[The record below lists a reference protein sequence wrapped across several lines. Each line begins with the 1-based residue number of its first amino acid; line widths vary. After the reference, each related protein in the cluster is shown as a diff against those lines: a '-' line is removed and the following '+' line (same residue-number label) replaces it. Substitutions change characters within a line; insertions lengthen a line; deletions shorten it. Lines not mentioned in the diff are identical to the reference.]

1 VGTRL
6 KSTGEKIII
15 SLQQVAQERTL
26 RASEAGLGEAV
37 VRVKAFQHDR
47 FARTYADLITDA
59 RYRDVTNFFMDDIY
73 GPGDFSQRDA
83 QFARIVPALVRLFP
97 SEIVQTI
104 AQLAELH
111 ALSEQFDTAMGR
123 RLGLQTLDGQKYG
136 EVWRAVGEPM
146 LREKQI
152 DLIVAIGSALD
163 RYTRK
168 AMLRHSLR
176 VMRRPAHAAGLGSL
190 QTFLER
196 GFDTFRAMG
205 GANDFLALISQRE
218 RALAAILFQPGG
230 AVVETPA

>member
-1 VGTRL
+1 M
-6 KSTGEKIII
+6 
-15 SLQQVAQERTL
+15 L
-26 RASEAGLGEAV
+26 RASDVGLGEAV
-37 VRVKAFQHDR
+37 IRVKAFQHDR

-123 RLGLQTLDGQKYG
+123 RLGLLTVDGQKYG